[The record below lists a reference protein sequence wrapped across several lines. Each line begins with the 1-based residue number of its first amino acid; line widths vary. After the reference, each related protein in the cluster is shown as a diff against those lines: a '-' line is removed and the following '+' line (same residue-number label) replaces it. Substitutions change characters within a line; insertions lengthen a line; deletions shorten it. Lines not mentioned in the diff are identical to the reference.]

1 MTIRFP
7 YASTKWPPCPPVTAV
22 DLPRSHGLEVDGPE
36 SDRQCAVN
44 GHAHARRR
52 TAREIPDRA
61 TTSRPSRSRAITACV
76 TNSAEN
82 VRVPLLRSR
91 VPEARASVPTST
103 AVNGSSRN
111 TTSGSTASARATA
124 MRCRMLPKSSA
135 GNLSKRVALPTGT
148 CARYV
153 SAREAGYFFLP
164 SASSCLRKAIRSLVF
179 CSSLR
184 TA

>member
-22 DLPRSHGLEVDGPE
+22 DLPRNHGLEVDGPE

-52 TAREIPDRA
+52 TAREFRIA
-61 TTSRPSRSRAITACV
+61 RPRLVHLEDRAITACV

-82 VRVPLLRSR
+82 VGVPLLRSR

-103 AVNGSSRN
+103 AVSGSSRN

-124 MRCRMLPKSSA
+124 MHCRMLPKSSA

-164 SASSCLRKAIRSLVF
+164 SASSCLRKAIRSLAF

-184 TA
+184 PA